1 MYCPGA
7 SLECERQLALIRTV
21 SEKVGGGCRRLES
34 MQPRE
39 KPLQLRAGKLLLA
52 VYGDN
57 WCA

>member
-1 MYCPGA
+1 
-7 SLECERQLALIRTV
+7 
-21 SEKVGGGCRRLES
+21 

-57 WCA
+57 WCAADLLAGDLILRLLS